1 MMFSRK
7 AIYALVLPLMVE
19 QLLGVTIGMADTV
32 MVSSC
37 GEAAVSGVSL
47 VDSINILLIQI
58 FAAMATGGAIV
69 SAQYLGRQNRE
80 KANLSAKQLFFIVA
94 VLSCFIMLLCLALNN
109 PLLHLIFGSA
119 EESVMANCETYFFWS
134 ALSYPFIGLYNAG
147 AALFRSMNNSK
158 VSMLTSLGMNTINV
172 SGNALLI
179 FGFQMGVAGA
189 AIATLVSRVVGAA
202 VMLLLLLRPHNVIYI
217 DTFRRFRPDWRMVRT
232 ILAIGI
238 PSGLENG
245 MFQIGKILVQG
256 LVASLGTI
264 AIASNA
270 VAGSVAGIPQIPG
283 AAIGLGLITIVG
295 RCVGANEYEQARKYI
310 IRLTGLA
317 YVAMAVLSAGLI
329 LAARP
334 VIQCYGLL
342 GETSDLAF
350 ELLVANCL
358 ASIVLWPAS
367 FVLPNGLRA
376 ANDVKFTMTVSVLS
390 MWIFRI
396 GFSYLLVYG
405 FQMGVLG
412 VWVAMFID
420 WGVRIIAFVARFLSG
435 KWTAKKLAD

>member
-7 AIYALVLPLMVE
+7 AVYALVLPLMVE

-232 ILAIGI
+232 ILAIGM
-238 PSGLENG
+238 ENG